1 MNKRNLFLGLGIG
14 LILSSIIFYIGF
26 ICFITPVRELS
37 DEDII
42 LKAKELNMILADEIP
57 EQETLSDEDIILKAK
72 ELGMIFESD
81 INDETVEPESTTD
94 NPNKEDI
101 QPTTLNTQAEVEVEI
116 VDVRILPGSSAI
128 NVSKTL
134 YEAGVIEDAD
144 SFLNFLKQ
152 SNKANTIRAGY
163 FKIPKGS
170 SQQDILK
177 ILTTPPKK
185 QTR

>member
-1 MNKRNLFLGLGIG
+1 MG

-26 ICFITPVRELS
+26 ICLVTDVKGLS

-42 LKAKELNMILADEIP
+42 LKAKELNMISADEIP
-57 EQETLSDEDIILKAK
+57 EPETLSDEDIILKAK
-72 ELGMIFESD
+72 ELGMIFKSD
-81 INDETVEPESTTD
+81 IDDETVELESTTD
-94 NPNKEDI
+94 NSNKEEDTKLE
-101 QPTTLNTQAEVEVEI
+101 QTTSLNSETTVETEI